1 LHQQTDAEVGGS
13 DQFATA
19 DRKGK
24 TMDERVRIGFAE
36 AIGTMILIVGG
47 PGTAVLATGNFFP
60 KGSVGILGVALA
72 FGLSLLVA
80 AYAIGS
86 ISGCHINPAVTL
98 GLWVI
103 GKTKT
108 RELPFYI
115 VGQVIG
121 GLIGATI
128 IFIIAKSS
136 SVAFSAKTSGF
147 ASNGYGIHSPG
158 GFKLG
163 AVMLAE
169 VFFTGVFV
177 FVIASTSRLSMPVGL
192 TGVTIG
198 LTLTIIHLISIPI
211 DNTSV
216 NPARSLS
223 TAVFQG
229 SWALNQLWVFIVF
242 PVVGGILGGAAW
254 RALRP
259 ASDEMSE
266 EVSEAGAPAPYGRRP
281 QPE

>member
-1 LHQQTDAEVGGS
+1 MD
-13 DQFATA
+13 
-19 DRKGK
+19 DRL
-24 TMDERVRIGFAE
+24 RIGIAE
-36 AIGTMILIVGG
+36 AVGTMILVVGG
-47 PGTAVLATGNFFP
+47 CGTAVLATGNFFP
-60 KGSVGILGVALA
+60 KGSVGVLGVALA

-86 ISGCHINPAVTL
+86 ISGCHVNPAVTL

-108 RELPFYI
+108 KELPFYLLGQI
-115 VGQVIG
+115 VGGLLGALVI
-121 GLIGATI
+121 
-128 IFIIAKSS
+128 FVIAKGS
-136 SVAFSAKTSGF
+136 AIYFSAKTSGF
-147 ASNGYGIHSPG
+147 ASNGYGVHSPG
-158 GFKLG
+158 AFKLG

-192 TGVTIG
+192 TGVTVG
-198 LTLTIIHLISIPI
+198 LTLSVIHLISIPV

-216 NPARSLS
+216 NPARSLA

-229 SWALNQLWVFIVF
+229 SWALDQLWVFIIF
-242 PVVGGILGGAAW
+242 PIVGGILGGALW

-259 ASDEMSE
+259 PSDELSE
-266 EVSEAGAPAPYGRRP
+266 EDSEAVTPAPYGRRP

>member
-1 LHQQTDAEVGGS
+1 
-13 DQFATA
+13 
-19 DRKGK
+19 
-24 TMDERVRIGFAE
+24 MDNRVRIGLAE
-36 AIGTMILIVGG
+36 AIGTMILIAGG
-47 PGTAVLATGNFFP
+47 PGTAVLATGGFFP
-60 KGSVGILGVALA
+60 KGTVGVLGVALA

-86 ISGCHINPAVTL
+86 ISGCHINPAVTI

-108 RELPFYI
+108 NELPFYI

-121 GLIGATI
+121 GLVGASV

-136 SVAFSAKTSGF
+136 SVHFSARASGF
-147 ASNGYGIHSPG
+147 ASNGYGLHSPG

-169 VFFTGVFV
+169 VFFTGIFV
-177 FVIASTSRLSMPVGL
+177 FVIASTSRLSMPVGM
-192 TGVTIG
+192 TGVTVG

-229 SWALNQLWVFIVF
+229 SWALRQLWVFIVF
-242 PVVGGILGGAAW
+242 PVVGGILGAAVW

-259 ASDEMSE
+259 ASDEMTE
-266 EVSEAGAPAPYGRRP
+266 EISEAGAPAPYGRRP

>member
-1 LHQQTDAEVGGS
+1 
-13 DQFATA
+13 
-19 DRKGK
+19 
-24 TMDERVRIGFAE
+24 M
-36 AIGTMILIVGG
+36 
-47 PGTAVLATGNFFP
+47 
-60 KGSVGILGVALA
+60 ALA

-115 VGQVIG
+115 VGQVS
-121 GLIGATI
+121 A
-128 IFIIAKSS
+128 ASSVPWSS
-136 SVAFSAKTSGF
+136 SSSPHPGAATVSASAPRRSGF
-147 ASNGYGIHSPG
+147 ASNGYGVHSPG
-158 GFKLG
+158 GFQLG

-169 VFFTGVFV
+169 VFFTAVFV
-177 FVIASTSRLSMPVGL
+177 FIIASTSRKSMPVGL
-192 TGVTIG
+192 TGITVG
-198 LTLTIIHLISIPI
+198 LTLTVIHLISIPI

-229 SWALNQLWVFIVF
+229 SWALSQLWVFIVF
-242 PVVGGILGGAAW
+242 PIVGGMLGGAAW

-259 ASDEMSE
+259 ASDER
-266 EVSEAGAPAPYGRRP
+266 AKRPPRR
-281 QPE
+281 

>member
-1 LHQQTDAEVGGS
+1 
-13 DQFATA
+13 
-19 DRKGK
+19 
-24 TMDERVRIGFAE
+24 MDNRVRIGIAE
-36 AIGTMILIVGG
+36 AVGTMILIAGG
-47 PGTAVLATGNFFP
+47 PGTAVLATGGFFP
-60 KGSVGILGVALA
+60 KGTVGVLGVALA

-86 ISGCHINPAVTL
+86 ISGCHINPAVTI

-108 RELPFYI
+108 NELPFYI

-121 GLIGATI
+121 GLVGASV

-136 SVAFSAKTSGF
+136 SVHFSARASGF
-147 ASNGYGIHSPG
+147 ASNGYGLHSPG

-169 VFFTGVFV
+169 VFFTGIFV
-177 FVIASTSRLSMPVGL
+177 FVIASTSRLSMPVGM
-192 TGVTIG
+192 TGVTVG

-229 SWALNQLWVFIVF
+229 SWALRQLWVFIVF
-242 PVVGGILGGAAW
+242 PVVGGILGASVW

-259 ASDEMSE
+259 ASDEMTE
-266 EVSEAGAPAPYGRRP
+266 DISEAIAPAPYGRRP

>member
-1 LHQQTDAEVGGS
+1 
-13 DQFATA
+13 
-19 DRKGK
+19 
-24 TMDERVRIGFAE
+24 MDTRVRIGIAE

-47 PGTAVLATGNFFP
+47 PGTAILATGGFFP
-60 KGSVGILGVALA
+60 RGSVGVLGVAVA
-72 FGLSLLVA
+72 FGFSLLVA

-121 GLIGATI
+121 GLIGALVI
-128 IFIIAKSS
+128 YIIAKSS
-136 SVAFSAKTSGF
+136 AIPFSAKTSGF

-177 FVIASTSRLSMPVGL
+177 FIIASTSRLSMPVGL
-192 TGVTIG
+192 TGVTVG

-242 PVVGGILGGAAW
+242 PIVGGILGAAVW
-254 RALRP
+254 KVLRP
-259 ASDEMSE
+259 ESDEEPLVESE
-266 EVSEAGAPAPYGRRP
+266 EVAPGPYGKRAMP
-281 QPE
+281 GQ

>member
-1 LHQQTDAEVGGS
+1 MD
-13 DQFATA
+13 
-19 DRKGK
+19 DRL
-24 TMDERVRIGFAE
+24 RIGIAE
-36 AIGTMILIVGG
+36 AIGTMILVAGG
-47 PGTAVLATGNFFP
+47 VGTAVLATGNFFP
-60 KGSVGILGVALA
+60 RGSVGVLGVAIA
-72 FGLSLLVA
+72 FGFSLLVA

-98 GLWVI
+98 GLWII
-103 GKTKT
+103 GKTRT

-115 VGQVIG
+115 VGQLVG
-121 GLIGATI
+121 GIVGALV

-136 SVAFSAKTSGF
+136 LIHFSASTSGF

-169 VFFTGVFV
+169 VFFTAMFV
-177 FVIASTSRLSMPVGL
+177 FIIASTSRLSMPVGL
-192 TGVTIG
+192 TGVTVG
-198 LTLTIIHLISIPI
+198 LTLTLIHLISIPI

-216 NPARSLS
+216 NPARSL
-223 TAVFQG
+223 AAAIFQG
-229 SWALNQLWVFIVF
+229 GWALHQLWVFIVF
-242 PVVGGILGGAAW
+242 PIVGGILGGATW

-259 ASDEMSE
+259 ASDEMPE
-266 EVSEAGAPAPYGRRP
+266 EISEAGAPAPYGRRP

>member
-1 LHQQTDAEVGGS
+1 
-13 DQFATA
+13 
-19 DRKGK
+19 
-24 TMDERVRIGFAE
+24 MDNRVRIGIAE
-36 AIGTMILIVGG
+36 AIGTMILIAGG
-47 PGTAVLATGNFFP
+47 PGTAILATGGFFP
-60 KGSVGILGVALA
+60 KGTVGVLGVALA

-86 ISGCHINPAVTL
+86 ISGCHINPAVTI

-108 RELPFYI
+108 NELPFYI

-121 GLIGATI
+121 GLVGASV

-136 SVAFSAKTSGF
+136 RVHFSAQASGF
-147 ASNGYGIHSPG
+147 ASNGYGLHSPG

-169 VFFTGVFV
+169 VFFTGIFV
-177 FVIASTSRLSMPVGL
+177 FVIASTSRLSMPVGM
-192 TGVTIG
+192 TGVTVG

-229 SWALNQLWVFIVF
+229 SWALSQLWVFIVF
-242 PVVGGILGGAAW
+242 PVVGGILGASVW

-259 ASDEMSE
+259 ASDEMTE
-266 EVSEAGAPAPYGRRP
+266 DVSEAIAPAPYGRRP

>member
-1 LHQQTDAEVGGS
+1 
-13 DQFATA
+13 
-19 DRKGK
+19 
-24 TMDERVRIGFAE
+24 MDNRLRIGIAE
-36 AIGTMILIVGG
+36 AVGTMILIAGG
-47 PGTAVLATGNFFP
+47 PGTAILATGGFFP
-60 KGSVGILGVALA
+60 KGTVGVLGVALA

-86 ISGCHINPAVTL
+86 ISGCHINPAVTI

-115 VGQVIG
+115 VGQVVG
-121 GLIGATI
+121 GMIGALVI
-128 IFIIAKSS
+128 YIIATSS
-136 SVAFSAKTSGF
+136 RINFSATASGF
-147 ASNGYGIHSPG
+147 ASNGYGAHSPG

-169 VFFTGVFV
+169 VFFTAIFV
-177 FVIASTSRLSMPVGL
+177 FIIASTSRLSMPVGL
-192 TGVTIG
+192 TGVTVG
-198 LTLTIIHLISIPI
+198 LTLTVIHLISIPI

-229 SWALNQLWVFIVF
+229 TWALHQLWVFIVF
-242 PVVGGILGGAAW
+242 PIVGGILGAAAW
-254 RALRP
+254 RTLRP
-259 ASDEMSE
+259 ASDEMTE
-266 EVSEAGAPAPYGRRP
+266 ELSEAGAPAPYGRRP

>member
-1 LHQQTDAEVGGS
+1 
-13 DQFATA
+13 
-19 DRKGK
+19 
-24 TMDERVRIGFAE
+24 MDNRVRIGVAE
-36 AIGTMILIVGG
+36 AVGTMILIAGG
-47 PGTAVLATGNFFP
+47 PGTAVLATGGFFP
-60 KGSVGILGVALA
+60 KGTVGVLGVALA

-86 ISGCHINPAVTL
+86 ISGCHINPAVTI

-108 RELPFYI
+108 NELPFYI

-121 GLIGATI
+121 GLVGASV

-136 SVAFSAKTSGF
+136 SVHFSARASGF
-147 ASNGYGIHSPG
+147 ASNGYGLHSPG

-169 VFFTGVFV
+169 VFFTGIFV
-177 FVIASTSRLSMPVGL
+177 FVIASTSRLSMPVGM

-229 SWALNQLWVFIVF
+229 SWALRQLWVFIVF
-242 PVVGGILGGAAW
+242 PVVGGILGASVW

-259 ASDEMSE
+259 ASDEMTE
-266 EVSEAGAPAPYGRRP
+266 DISEAIAPAPYGRRP

>member
-1 LHQQTDAEVGGS
+1 MD
-13 DQFATA
+13 
-19 DRKGK
+19 DRL
-24 TMDERVRIGFAE
+24 RIGIAE
-36 AIGTMILIVGG
+36 AIGTMILVAGG
-47 PGTAVLATGNFFP
+47 VGTAVLATGNFFP
-60 KGSVGILGVALA
+60 RGSVGVLGVAIA
-72 FGLSLLVA
+72 FGFSLLVA

-98 GLWVI
+98 GLWII

-115 VGQVIG
+115 VGQLVG
-121 GLIGATI
+121 GIVGALV

-136 SVAFSAKTSGF
+136 LVHFSATTSGF
-147 ASNGYGIHSPG
+147 ASNGYGMHSPG

-169 VFFTGVFV
+169 VFFTAIFV
-177 FVIASTSRLSMPVGL
+177 FIIASTSRLSMPVGL
-192 TGVTIG
+192 TGVTVG
-198 LTLTIIHLISIPI
+198 LTLTLIHLISIPI

-216 NPARSLS
+216 NPARSL
-223 TAVFQG
+223 AAAIFQG
-229 SWALNQLWVFIVF
+229 GWALHQLWVFIVF
-242 PVVGGILGGAAW
+242 PIVGGILGGAAW

-259 ASDEMSE
+259 ASDEMTE
-266 EVSEAGAPAPYGRRP
+266 EISEAGAPAPYGRRP